1 MWLPL
6 WLPFSTGNA
15 ILNGLVG
22 TCNDLHLDHLVAT
35 FWTLQN
41 IKFFIGSL
49 RHCSPPLQVEPLE
62 QGQRLLK
69 EVWTWDFSWHWEMA
83 FHHAL
88 WPSPIHDGTL
98 LNQSGRCNSG
108 TLRLCPLTLIIK
120 KRRHFNLTNKYNY
133 IYVRIYLYIIYIYIY
148 YIYKYVYIYII

>member
-1 MWLPL
+1 MICISLPCFEL
-6 WLPFSTGNA
+6 FKASSSSM
-15 ILNGLVG
+15 
-22 TCNDLHLDHLVAT
+22 
-35 FWTLQN
+35 
-41 IKFFIGSL
+41 FFIGSL

-69 EVWTWDFSWHWEMA
+69 EVWTWDFSWHWENGD
-83 FHHAL
+83 HAL

-98 LNQSGRCNSG
+98 LNRLNQSGRCNSG

-133 IYVRIYLYIIYIYIY
+133 IYVYIYINIYIYIS
-148 YIYKYVYIYII
+148 IYKYVYIYILYIYKCICIYP